1 MEMGD
6 PRPRAETVVGK
17 QFKASLL
24 SRTKAHTIAR
34 SVRLMGGCAVLHPG
48 WMEHY
53 HYHEPVSV
61 HGPDEGMS
69 NRSADGGPPRLWLS
83 FTAQVLSHTADP
95 TAKGLRVEFT
105 NPRQPGLAEAAQPP
119 LAEEPIRP
127 QLDRLWASPITVLP
141 RDKRKSQRKKLRA
154 ARDSVLGFAE
164 RMPSRSLSNF
174 GG

>member
-61 HGPDEGMS
+61 HGPDEGMAT
-69 NRSADGGPPRLWLS
+69 RSADGGLVRCPRVLLLS
-83 FTAQVLSHTADP
+83 RLPTTRALGRQQPAQ
-95 TAKGLRVEFT
+95 
-105 NPRQPGLAEAAQPP
+105 
-119 LAEEPIRP
+119 
-127 QLDRLWASPITVLP
+127 
-141 RDKRKSQRKKLRA
+141 
-154 ARDSVLGFAE
+154 
-164 RMPSRSLSNF
+164 F
-174 GG
+174 GYAG